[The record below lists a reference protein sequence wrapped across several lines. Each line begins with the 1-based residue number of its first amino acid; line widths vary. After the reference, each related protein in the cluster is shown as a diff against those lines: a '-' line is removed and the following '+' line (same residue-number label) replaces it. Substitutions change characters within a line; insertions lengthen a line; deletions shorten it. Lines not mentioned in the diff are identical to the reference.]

1 MFKKRK
7 SRYYI
12 QIQLKSYYNNII
24 MGVMYSMPSYNY
36 HQLQDRMKKQ
46 GQEIIL
52 INTLPLTRQDCLIK
66 GTLKAFIEVEYM
78 NKLLKTNKNKEIV
91 VYGIHHTD
99 TSVIQK
105 YNQLKKLGFTN
116 VHIYFG
122 GMYEW
127 LLLQEVFDTT
137 NFQTDGNIKNI
148 VDYKIE

>member
-1 MFKKRK
+1 
-7 SRYYI
+7 
-12 QIQLKSYYNNII
+12 
-24 MGVMYSMPSYNY
+24 MYSMPSYNY
-36 HQLQDRMKKQ
+36 YQLQDRMNKQ
-46 GQEIIL
+46 KNNQNDIIL
-52 INTLPLTRQDCLIK
+52 INTLPITRQDCLIK
-66 GTLKAFIEVEYM
+66 GTLKAFIEVEFM

-127 LLLQEVFDTT
+127 LLLQEVFDTI

-148 VDYKIE
+148 VDYKID

>member
-1 MFKKRK
+1 
-7 SRYYI
+7 
-12 QIQLKSYYNNII
+12 

-127 LLLQEVFDTT
+127 LLLQEVFDII
-137 NFQTDGNIKNI
+137 NFQTDGTIQNI

>member
-1 MFKKRK
+1 
-7 SRYYI
+7 
-12 QIQLKSYYNNII
+12 

-36 HQLQDRMKKQ
+36 HQLQDRMKQ
-46 GQEIIL
+46 NDIIL

-91 VYGIHHTD
+91 LYGIHHTD
-99 TSVIQK
+99 VSVVQK

-127 LLLQEVFDTT
+127 LLLQEVFDTI
-137 NFQTDGNIKNI
+137 NFQTDGTIQNI

>member
-1 MFKKRK
+1 
-7 SRYYI
+7 
-12 QIQLKSYYNNII
+12 
-24 MGVMYSMPSYNY
+24 MGVMYSLPSYNY
-36 HQLQDRMKKQ
+36 HQLQDRMKND
-46 GQEIIL
+46 IIL
-52 INTLPLTRQDCLIK
+52 INTLPLTRQECLIK
-66 GTLKAFIEVEYM
+66 GTLQAFIEVEYM
-78 NKLLKTNKNKEIV
+78 NKLLKTNKNKEII

-99 TSVIQK
+99 LTVITK
-105 YNQLKKLGFTN
+105 YNQLKKLGFKN

>member
-1 MFKKRK
+1 
-7 SRYYI
+7 
-12 QIQLKSYYNNII
+12 

-36 HQLQDRMKKQ
+36 YQLQDRMNKQ
-46 GQEIIL
+46 KNNQNDIIL
-52 INTLPLTRQDCLIK
+52 INTLPITRQDCLIK

-99 TSVIQK
+99 RSVIRK

-137 NFQTDGNIKNI
+137 NFQTDGIVKNI

>member
-1 MFKKRK
+1 MFKKGK
-7 SRYYI
+7 GRYYI

-36 HQLQDRMKKQ
+36 HQLQDRMKNHKD
-46 GQEIIL
+46 IVL

-66 GTLKAFIEVEYM
+66 GTLKAFIEVEHM
-78 NKLLKTNKNKEIV
+78 NKLLKVNKNKEIII
-91 VYGIHHTD
+91 YGIHHTD
-99 TSVIQK
+99 ISVVQK

-127 LLLQEVFDTT
+127 LLLQEVFDIT
-137 NFQTDGNIKNI
+137 NFQTDGTIENI

>member
-1 MFKKRK
+1 
-7 SRYYI
+7 
-12 QIQLKSYYNNII
+12 

-36 HQLQDRMKKQ
+36 HQLQDRMKKND
-46 GQEIIL
+46 IIL

-91 VYGIHHTD
+91 LYGIHHTD
-99 TSVIQK
+99 ASVVQK

-127 LLLQEVFDTT
+127 LLLQEVFDTI
-137 NFQTDGNIKNI
+137 NFQTDGTIQNI

>member
-1 MFKKRK
+1 
-7 SRYYI
+7 
-12 QIQLKSYYNNII
+12 

-36 HQLQDRMKKQ
+36 YQLQDRMNKQ
-46 GQEIIL
+46 KNNQNDIIL
-52 INTLPLTRQDCLIK
+52 INTLPITRQDCLIK

-137 NFQTDGNIKNI
+137 NFQTDGIVKNI

>member
-1 MFKKRK
+1 
-7 SRYYI
+7 
-12 QIQLKSYYNNII
+12 

-46 GQEIIL
+46 QNNQNEIIL

-78 NKLLKTNKNKEIV
+78 NKLLKTNKNKEII

-99 TSVIQK
+99 VSVVQK

-127 LLLQEVFDTT
+127 LLLQDVFDTI
-137 NFQTDGNIKNI
+137 NFQTDGTIENI

>member
-1 MFKKRK
+1 
-7 SRYYI
+7 
-12 QIQLKSYYNNII
+12 

-36 HQLQDRMKKQ
+36 YQLQDRMNKQ
-46 GQEIIL
+46 KNNQNDIIL
-52 INTLPLTRQDCLIK
+52 INTLPITRQDCLIK
-66 GTLKAFIEVEYM
+66 GTLKAFIEVEFM

-127 LLLQEVFDTT
+127 LLLQEVFDTI

-148 VDYKIE
+148 VDYKID